1 MSVTKIDITIEI
13 ENLRDN
19 IQREKE
25 MKEASIQ

>member
-25 MKEASIQ
+25 MKEASI